1 MDKNYSSIFGP
12 LRPKG
17 LEVTP
22 AEKTEWTRRFKQSG
36 LSLREFS
43 TAHGLRLASLRDWS
57 FKFPPA
63 RARRGGAPPQSNCAQ
78 PKADFMEVRVPV
90 GLRAPGWSVELALG
104 NGKVLRLNGEVPERL
119 VEQLLR
125 LC

>member
-1 MDKNYSSIFGP
+1 MDKNYSLSIGP

-22 AEKTEWTRRFKQSG
+22 AEKAEWARRFERSG

-43 TAHGLRLASLRDWS
+43 AQYGLRLASLRNWRV
-57 FKFPPA
+57 KYA
-63 RARRGGAPPQSNCAQ
+63 EGICAQ
-78 PKADFMEVRVPV
+78 LEADFLEVPV
-90 GLRAPGWSVELALG
+90 SAALRTPGWSVELALG

-125 LC
+125 VC

>member
-1 MDKNYSSIFGP
+1 MDKNYAIIFGP

-17 LEVTP
+17 LVVTR
-22 AEKTEWTRRFKQSG
+22 AEKAEWARRFKQSG
-36 LSLREFS
+36 LSFLEFS
-43 TAHGLRLASLRDWS
+43 REYGLRLASLRDWS
-57 FKFPPA
+57 VKYA
-63 RARRGGAPPQSNCAQ
+63 EGICAE
-78 PKADFMEVRVPV
+78 PKPDFMEVQVPA
-90 GLRAPGWSVELALG
+90 GLRVPGWSVELALG